1 MGLETGTYID
11 SLNTSNPGA
20 TDSVAQGDDHLRL
33 IKSTIKNSFPNITG
47 AMTATHTEL
56 NLLDGCTANTTEL
69 NYVDV
74 ATLGTAEASKAVT
87 VDASKDSTG
96 IRNLTVSGTITI
108 GSNTAT
114 TLQAVY
120 PVGSIYMNATV
131 ATNPATLLGFGTWAA
146 FGAGKVPIGLDSGDS
161 DFNTVEG
168 TGGSK
173 DSIIPTHNHAAGTL
187 VNASAGAH
195 QHTTG
200 TGRSASTAGSTVGYF
215 SGLHAGATGTA
226 LSTTDSQGA
235 HVHTISGDTANAGES
250 ATGKNL
256 QPYIVVYMWKR
267 TA

>member
-1 MGLETGTYID
+1 MSDYTKATNFTLKDGLSSGDAGKIIKGSEIDAEYTAIASAVTSKADLNGPTFTGTP
-11 SLNTSNPGA
+11 SAP
-20 TDSVAQGDDHLRL
+20 
-33 IKSTIKNSFPNITG
+33 
-47 AMTATHTEL
+47 TA
-56 NLLDGCTANTTEL
+56 
-69 NYVDV
+69 
-74 ATLGTAEASKAVT
+74 
-87 VDASKDSTG
+87 STG
-96 IRNLTVSGTITI
+96 TSSTQI
-108 GSNTAT
+108 AT
-114 TLQAVY
+114 TAFVQSALVGAY

-146 FGAGKVPIGLDSGDS
+146 FGAGKVPVGLNAADS
-161 DFNTVEG
+161 DFNTVEE

-215 SGLHAGATGTA
+215 SGLHAGASGTA

>member
-1 MGLETGTYID
+1 MSNYTKATNFTLKDGLSTGDPQKIIKGADIDAEYNAIASAVESKADLNSPTFTGTP
-11 SLNTSNPGA
+11 SAP
-20 TDSVAQGDDHLRL
+20 
-33 IKSTIKNSFPNITG
+33 
-47 AMTATHTEL
+47 TA
-56 NLLDGCTANTTEL
+56 
-69 NYVDV
+69 
-74 ATLGTAEASKAVT
+74 
-87 VDASKDSTG
+87 STG
-96 IRNLTVSGTITI
+96 TSSTQIAS
-108 GSNTAT
+108 TAFVQSA
-114 TLQAVY
+114 LVGAY

-146 FGAGKVPIGLDSGDS
+146 FGAGKVPVGIDAADS
-161 DFNTVEG
+161 DFNTVEE
-168 TGGSK
+168 TGGTK
-173 DSIIPTHNHAAGTL
+173 DAIIPTHNHAAGSL

-200 TGRSASTAGSTVGYF
+200 TGRSASTAGSTVSYF
-215 SGLHAGATGTA
+215 SGLQGGASGTA

>member
-1 MGLETGTYID
+1 MSEYTKATNFAGKDALSSGDPQKIIKGSEIDAEYNAIAAAISSKADLNGPTFTGTP
-11 SLNTSNPGA
+11 SAPTA
-20 TDSVAQGDDHLRL
+20 
-33 IKSTIKNSFPNITG
+33 ST
-47 AMTATHTEL
+47 
-56 NLLDGCTANTTEL
+56 
-69 NYVDV
+69 
-74 ATLGTAEASKAVT
+74 GTA
-87 VDASKDSTG
+87 STQ
-96 IRNLTVSGTITI
+96 L
-108 GSNTAT
+108 AT
-114 TLQAVY
+114 TAFVQSALVGAY

-131 ATNPATLLGFGTWAA
+131 ATNPATLLGFGTWVA
-146 FGAGKVPIGLDSGDS
+146 FGAGKVPVGINASDS
-161 DFNTVEG
+161 DFDTIGE

-200 TGRSASTAGSTVGYF
+200 TGRSASTAGGTIGYF
-215 SGLHAGATGTA
+215 SGLHAGAAGTA

-267 TA
+267 TV